1 MNVVFLDIDGVV
13 QPHNSF
19 KRFDYMN
26 YDTIKY
32 LSDKYH
38 TDYFKY
44 DCYDVCSVYVDWEF
58 SAVERLKY
66 ILDSTN
72 SRIIISS
79 NWREPNNSYKM
90 YDLLKIQGLD
100 KYYYADN
107 PYIIEDSSYY
117 KIRTK
122 EINASLNKYD
132 IKNYVILDD
141 MVDLIRCF
149 PSNFVCVNNY
159 INDKDVE
166 RAIKILKK
174 NN

>member
-1 MNVVFLDIDGVV
+1 M
-13 QPHNSF
+13 
-19 KRFDYMN
+19 
-26 YDTIKY
+26 
-32 LSDKYH
+32 
-38 TDYFKY
+38 
-44 DCYDVCSVYVDWEF
+44 
-58 SAVERLKY
+58 
-66 ILDSTN
+66 DSTN

-141 MVDLIRCF
+141 MVDLIRYF

>member
-19 KRFDYMN
+19 KRFKYMN

-44 DCYDVCSVYVDWEF
+44 SSYDVCAVYVDWLS
-58 SAVERLKY
+58 SAVEKLKY
-66 ILDSTN
+66 ILDSTD

-79 NWREPNNSYKM
+79 NWRDPYYSNKM

-100 KYYYADN
+100 KYYFKDN
-107 PYIIEDSSYY
+107 PYIIDDSSYY
-117 KIRTK
+117 RARAK

-141 MVDLIRCF
+141 MVELIRYF
-149 PSNFVCVNNY
+149 PNNSVCIRDY
-159 INDKDVE
+159 IQDRDVDC
-166 RAIKILKK
+166 AIKILKRSI
-174 NN
+174 

>member
-19 KRFDYMN
+19 TRFDYMN

-38 TDYFKY
+38 T
-44 DCYDVCSVYVDWEF
+44 DWEF

-141 MVDLIRCF
+141 MVDLIRYF